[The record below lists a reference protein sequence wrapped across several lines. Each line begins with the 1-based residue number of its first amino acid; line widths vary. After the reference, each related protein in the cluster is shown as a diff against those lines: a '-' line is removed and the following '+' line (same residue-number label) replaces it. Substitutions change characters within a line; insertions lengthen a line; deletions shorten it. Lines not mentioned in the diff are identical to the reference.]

1 MKLNVDVT
9 ITGKQLVPSVFN
21 VKQGSNLSDSL
32 KLNFDS
38 YLSESGV
45 DLSKCTCTII
55 CELKAGKPIP
65 FEIIKLNP
73 VKNSDGTMTVTW
85 DIDNR
90 VTCYYGNVLFEIVFK
105 DGSGNIAWVSHTAT
119 LIVGKSSSNTVD
131 EDTVARYPSILELFI
146 DQTSQGGID
155 DFNVVTTGSGPF
167 VESVEKDGDTVT
179 VNKSGYRIFMTGA
192 NPYVT
197 DLMIGGDLTTLVA
210 IRNTPQMLTGTF
222 SVTHTSG
229 SSPAIFGGSVNLSDY
244 LGKRMILINI
254 FDNHSNLFKQ
264 LYTLSDSQ
272 YTSTSGTMICDGGI
286 ISITAYSTS
295 TTEYS
300 GMWKYEILYIE

>member
-1 MKLNVDVT
+1 MKLNVDVI

-45 DLSKCTCTII
+45 DLSKCTCTVI
-55 CELKAGKPIP
+55 CELMSSKPMP
-65 FEIIKLNP
+65 FEIVKLNP

-85 DIDNR
+85 HIDNR

-105 DGSGNIAWVSHTAT
+105 DGSGNITWVSHTAT

-131 EDTVARYPSILELFI
+131 EDTVARYPSILDLLI
-146 DQTSQGGID
+146 KQTSQGGID

-179 VNKSGYRIFMTGA
+179 VNKSGYQIFKTGA

-197 DLMIGGDLTTLVA
+197 DLMIGGDSNTLVL

-222 SVTHTSG
+222 SVTHKSG
-229 SSPAIFGGSVNLSDY
+229 SSPAIFGGSVNLSSY
-244 LGKRMILINI
+244 LGKRMILLNI
-254 FDNHSNLFKQ
+254 LDNHSNLFKQ
-264 LYTLSDSQ
+264 LYSLSDSHN
-272 YTSTSGTMICDGGI
+272 TGASGTMSCNGGI
-286 ISITAYSTS
+286 ISITAYSSSTS
-295 TTEYS
+295 EYA
-300 GMWKYEILYIE
+300 GPWQYELLYIE